1 MKKNILLMIV
11 TAIIF
16 TGIGVFATI
25 QYQADEIG
33 YGTGTIKDAIDD
45 LYSKVGTGSS
55 DLKFCELK
63 SGTANTVGAKYECDP
78 GDSVKRNFYVLTVR
92 TNSVD
97 LIMENNITDTVG
109 SARTMTWY
117 NAMKFF
123 RTGDGATIKSTW
135 TNIVDIDLPK
145 AQAIGD
151 AVNNTSWVASDAN
164 GAWWCLGSRAQDK
177 NSLPYCT
184 NANQETYAWLYNHLT
199 GCTQSGCTDD
209 SNATSE
215 GYWTRDLVY
224 NTTKAW
230 FINWTGYINS
240 ISTSNSGA
248 YGVRPVITVLKS
260 NLING
265 D

>member
-16 TGIGVFATI
+16 TGIGVYATI
-25 QYQADEIG
+25 QYRADEIG

-97 LIMENNITDTVG
+97 LIMEENISSETT
-109 SARTMTWY
+109 SWN
-117 NAMKFF
+117 NAMEYF
-123 RTGDGATIKSTW
+123 RTGAGTTIKSSW
-135 TNIVDIDLPK
+135 INVINVDLPS
-145 AQAIGD
+145 AQAIVD
-151 AVNNTSWVASDAN
+151 AVGRSNWVVVNSSAT
-164 GAWWCLGSRAQDK
+164 WWCLGSGTQDRGTE
-177 NSLPYCT
+177 PYCT
-184 NANQETYAWLYNHLT
+184 NANQGTYAWLFNNLVDCESA
-199 GCTQSGCTDD
+199 GCTSDGDKTDY
-209 SNATSE
+209 
-215 GYWTRDLVY
+215 GYWTKNLASGNAAWVINRDGNFGT
-224 NTTKAW
+224 NTTSA
-230 FINWTGYINS
+230 TTYQ
-240 ISTSNSGA
+240 
-248 YGVRPVITVLKS
+248 GVRPVITVLKS